1 MRITWSR
8 RKTICT
14 LCREDIV
21 AKIQRLDDTVRNNN
35 KIRRLHY
42 HPVCYIKYIQ
52 AWVDKHP
59 YSPLTSN
66 GGRPSLGLSNEE
78 SKPRKQHL
86 SNLNSLRRYYFP
98 AGSEPKIN
106 LQGNIETLTS
116 KDLRRFKNYT
126 RRYAAITKA
135 LEDVGGLPESHGGT
149 PETVRRRVTM
159 T

>member
-42 HPVCYIKYIQ
+42 HPECYMSYIKS
-52 AWVDKHP
+52 WVEKHP

-66 GGRPSLGLSNEE
+66 GGRPSLGLTDKEV
-78 SKPRKQHL
+78 KVRKQLL

-98 AGSEPKIN
+98 AGSEARIN
-106 LQGNIETLTS
+106 LQGNIETLTAR
-116 KDLRRFKNYT
+116 DLRRFKNYT
-126 RRYAAITKA
+126 RRYAAITTA
-135 LEDVGGLPESHGGT
+135 LEEVGGLPESHGGT
-149 PETVRRRVTM
+149 PETVRRRLP
-159 T
+159 